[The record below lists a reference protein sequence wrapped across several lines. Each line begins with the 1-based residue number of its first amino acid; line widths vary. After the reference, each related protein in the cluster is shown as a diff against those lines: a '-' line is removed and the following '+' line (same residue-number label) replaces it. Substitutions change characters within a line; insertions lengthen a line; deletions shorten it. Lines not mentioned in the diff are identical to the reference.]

1 MNALAVFIGG
11 GVGSLARYGV
21 GWVATRLFNGPFPWG
36 TLIANLL
43 ATVILVVI
51 TLNITPHLAQ
61 LNRQQQAWVL
71 LGTTGFCGGFSTFS
85 TFSLETL
92 QLFAQGEVVAACA
105 NVALNVAGCI
115 VVGALVWRAV
125 GH

>member
-11 GVGSLARYGV
+11 GLGSLARYGI
-21 GWVATRLFNGPFPWG
+21 GVAASRCWNGPFPWG
-36 TLIANLL
+36 TWIANVL
-43 ATVILVVI
+43 ATGILVAV
-51 TLNITPHLAQ
+51 TMSVTPHLAQ

-85 TFSLETL
+85 TFSLDTL
-92 QLFAQGEVVAACA
+92 QLFAQGEVATAWA
-105 NVALNVAGCI
+105 NVLFSVAGCL
-115 VVGALVWRAV
+115 VAGALVWRAV